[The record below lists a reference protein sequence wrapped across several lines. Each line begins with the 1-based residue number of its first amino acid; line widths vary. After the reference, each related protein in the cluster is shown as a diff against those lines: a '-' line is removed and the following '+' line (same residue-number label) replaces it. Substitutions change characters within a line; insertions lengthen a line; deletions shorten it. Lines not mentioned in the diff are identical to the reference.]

1 MLFDAMKE
9 EDRGVYVACAVP
21 VDYSSNNNNNNN
33 NNEIIN
39 TQLVDHGGDGALI
52 KDEQIVGFCSVDGR
66 QPDPSC
72 KIEFLT
78 PSTLAATSPRPYLS
92 DLGVSTKHRRRGIG
106 IKLVQ
111 ACEEWTHR
119 RGYDKLYLKVDKK
132 NQLGVGLYSA
142 MGYKTVELPWGN
154 DVPTTTS
161 EWDTTVL
168 MEKSVKDEP
177 KIEQK
182 KEVRRRRKRT
192 WVKNQLWT
200 PIKESMVGYSAKV
213 GSINGPPPL

>member
-21 VDYSSNNNNNNN
+21 MDYSSNNNNNNH
-33 NNEIIN
+33 IN
-39 TQLVDHGGDGALI
+39 TQLVDHGGALI

-72 KIEFLT
+72 NIEFLT